1 MRIKDKID
9 EIEIYL
15 KEFETI
21 IPERF
26 DEYQSSIIK
35 KAACERYAEKITEAL
50 VDLAF
55 LIIKEKNLKKPEND
69 KQTFDILYENK
80 IITVELCN
88 NLKSAK
94 GMRNILAHEYGKID
108 DEIVF
113 DAIANELRK
122 DAAEF
127 IDIIKNNSGNNL

>member
-1 MRIKDKID
+1 MRIRDKIE

-15 KEFETI
+15 EEFESI
-21 IPERF
+21 IPETF
-26 DEYQSSIIK
+26 EEYESDIVK
-35 KAACERYAEKITEAL
+35 KAACERYAEKIIEAI

-55 LIIKEKNLKKPEND
+55 LVIKEKSFRKPEDD

-80 IITVELCN
+80 LINLELCN
-88 NLKSAK
+88 KLKNAK

-113 DAIANELRK
+113 ESITNELRK
-122 DAAEF
+122 DAKEF
-127 IDIIKNNSGNNL
+127 LDFIENSLK